1 MVDKHL
7 FSKYPIST
15 EILESNIPFIDIG
28 IPEDYKLAQ
37 TVLKNLLWF

>member
-28 IPEDYKLAQ
+28 IPKSLQLAQ
-37 TVLKNLLWF
+37 SYIPEILKN